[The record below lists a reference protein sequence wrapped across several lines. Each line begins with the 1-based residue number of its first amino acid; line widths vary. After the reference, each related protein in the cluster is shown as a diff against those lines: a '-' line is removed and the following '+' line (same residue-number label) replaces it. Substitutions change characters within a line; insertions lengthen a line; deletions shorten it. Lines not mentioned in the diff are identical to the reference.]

1 VAATPVRITALLPNP
16 AGPDEGHGAVTLRN
30 TGESP
35 VDLTGWTLR
44 DRAEN
49 EFQLS
54 GQIAGG
60 SNMELVMAS
69 HDMPLNNGGDTVEVV
84 RPDGTIAHSVSYTG
98 EQVLSGQ
105 PVAFE

>member
-1 VAATPVRITALLPNP
+1 
-16 AGPDEGHGAVTLRN
+16 VTLRN
-30 TGESP
+30 TGETP

-44 DRAEN
+44 NRAEN

-60 SNMELVMAS
+60 SNLELVMAS
-69 HDMPLNNGGDTVEVV
+69 HDMPLNNGGDTIEVV
-84 RPDGTIAHSVSYTG
+84 RPTAGVAHSVSYAG
-98 EQVLSGQ
+98 DQVFSRQ